1 MLSNNSI
8 AQSDSLDLKKNS
20 KIVLAEKK
28 VDHEKKPVSA
38 DSRETKNKKKEKK
51 QNILIV
57 VIIFFITIST
67 YLLYNVRSK

>member
-1 MLSNNSI
+1 MLNNSI
-8 AQSDSLDLKKNS
+8 AQNDSLDLKKNS
-20 KIVLAEKK
+20 EMVSAENK
-28 VDHEKKPVSA
+28 VDHEKKPA
-38 DSRETKNKKKEKK
+38 PTDRQETKNKKKEKK